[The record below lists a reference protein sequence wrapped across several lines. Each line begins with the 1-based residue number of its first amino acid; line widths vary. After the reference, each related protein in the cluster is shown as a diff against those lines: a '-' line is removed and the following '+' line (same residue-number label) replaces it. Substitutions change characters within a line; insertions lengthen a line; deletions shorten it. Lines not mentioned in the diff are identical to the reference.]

1 MTKSRC
7 FQFCFLLILIAGT
20 TACKTKRVIE
30 RSPLINISTNSLL
43 DLVDAN
49 NFDFNSLSGKL
60 TVNAA
65 SELQSGSFKVN
76 MRIAKDSAIWMSV
89 TPALGIEAARVV
101 IDQDSVKFLDKL
113 KNQYFLGGIDVMDTL
128 LAYAAGYSFL
138 ENLLIG
144 NPVEINPEDKYTSFV
159 DGLNYVLQT
168 KSKRKLRK
176 AVDLKHPRTD
186 TDTLFAEVIK
196 AKKYEKVTRKYSED
210 DLILKRY
217 FIRPGDFKVEKILID
232 DILLNRALRIYY
244 SRFETVDGIAFPMMI
259 KIEMATPEGT
269 STFDL
274 EYTRIKKNE
283 AQSYPFKIPEKYTKA
298 L

>member
-1 MTKSRC
+1 MTKSR
-7 FQFCFLLILIAGT
+7 FFKLCFLLVLLAGAS
-20 TACKTKRVIE
+20 ACKTKRVVE

-49 NFDFNSLSGKL
+49 NFDFKSLSGKL
-60 TVNAA
+60 SVNSS
-65 SELQSGSFKVN
+65 SELHSGAFKVN
-76 MRIAKDSAIWMSV
+76 MRIAKDSAIWLSV
-89 TPALGIEAARVV
+89 TPALGIEAARIL
-101 IDQDSVKFLDKL
+101 IDQDSVKFIDKL
-113 KNQYFLGGIDVMDTL
+113 KSQYFVGGIDAMDTI
-128 LAYAAGYSFL
+128 LAYAAGYPFL

-176 AVDLKHPRTD
+176 AVDLKSPRTA
-186 TDTLFAEVIK
+186 TDSVFAEVLR

-217 FIRPGDFKVEKILID
+217 FIRPGDFKVETILID
-232 DILLNRALRIYY
+232 DILLNRALKIYY
-244 SRFETVDGIAFPMMI
+244 SRFEVVDGIAFPMQI
-259 KIEMATPEGT
+259 KIEMSTTEGT

-274 EYTRIKKNE
+274 EYTRIKTNE
-283 AQSYPFKIPEKYTKA
+283 AQSYPFKIPDKYSTA
-298 L
+298 P